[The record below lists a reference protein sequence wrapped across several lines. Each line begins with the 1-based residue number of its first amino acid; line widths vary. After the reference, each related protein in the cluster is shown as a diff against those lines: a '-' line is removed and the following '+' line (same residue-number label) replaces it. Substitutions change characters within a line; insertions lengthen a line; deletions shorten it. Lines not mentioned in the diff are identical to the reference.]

1 MLVLTF
7 VVTLLA
13 LLFPVL
19 NDLLQSPLRIGEV
32 APYEINA
39 PFSLTYESEIL
50 TAREQDRA
58 AQLVAPVYSTPDPAI
73 ARQQLESLRTAL
85 AYITN
90 VRADPYASPE
100 QKLTDLAALENV
112 VLDRDTS
119 LAILAL
125 SEARWQTVNQESI
138 VVLEQVMRGAIR
150 DDQLDSVR
158 RNVPTLVNLSL
169 SVDQAEIVAELAQAF
184 VIPNSLYNAE
194 LTEAA
199 RQQARDA
206 VQPETVTYA
215 ANQNITQRGQLITE
229 VEYEALEQFNLV
241 QPGSTWQ
248 DIASATLLAGL
259 ACAYAVVYLRTH
271 PSLYDEPSGM
281 RNLTVL
287 VVTFMVFLI
296 TARLSIPGHAVIPYL
311 FPIMAYSL
319 MVSALFSVELA
330 IVATL
335 PLVILT
341 TFGMPEALVLD
352 IYYLISS
359 IFGVFVLRR
368 APRVTSFFWAAAAI
382 ALTGGTVAI
391 LYRLLSPSADWV
403 GLATLAGAALASGV
417 ASASMALLL
426 HFYTAPFLGK
436 TTALQLIELS
446 RPDHPLLQ
454 ELLRSAPGTY
464 QHSLQLSN
472 LVEQAAERIGADGLL
487 ARVGALYHDCG
498 KSKNASYFIEN
509 QPPGS
514 LNPHNDI
521 DPYESA
527 GTIIRHVSDG
537 VKLARQYHL
546 PRRLQ
551 DFILEHHG
559 TGLANYQYARAIEA
573 AGGDESAVDKEKFR
587 YPGPRPRS
595 RETGLLMLADGTE
608 ARTRADRPKD
618 EAELRDL
625 ISSIVQARID
635 SGQLADTSL
644 TLRDLQVVIDSF
656 TATLKGV
663 YHPRIQYPKMGSE
676 IQTVPVNPTSDPE
689 AKAKG

>member
-39 PFSLTYESEIL
+39 PFSLTYQFEIL

-119 LAILAL
+119 IAILAL

-150 DDQLDSVR
+150 DDQLDNVR

-169 SVDQAEIVAELAQAF
+169 SVDQAEIVAELATAF

-248 DIASATLLAGL
+248 DIASATLLTGL

-271 PSLYDEPSGM
+271 PSLYDEPSGL
-281 RNLTVL
+281 RNLTC
-287 VVTFMVFLI
+287 
-296 TARLSIPGHAVIPYL
+296 AGGHL
-311 FPIMAYSL
+311 HG
-319 MVSALFSVELA
+319 FSDHR
-330 IVATL
+330 
-335 PLVILT
+335 P
-341 TFGMPEALVLD
+341 
-352 IYYLISS
+352 
-359 IFGVFVLRR
+359 
-368 APRVTSFFWAAAAI
+368 
-382 ALTGGTVAI
+382 
-391 LYRLLSPSADWV
+391 
-403 GLATLAGAALASGV
+403 
-417 ASASMALLL
+417 
-426 HFYTAPFLGK
+426 
-436 TTALQLIELS
+436 
-446 RPDHPLLQ
+446 PDHPGACGHPLPVPHHGLQ
-454 ELLRSAPGTY
+454 P
-464 QHSLQLSN
+464 
-472 LVEQAAERIGADGLL
+472 DGL
-487 ARVGALYHDCG
+487 
-498 KSKNASYFIEN
+498 
-509 QPPGS
+509 
-514 LNPHNDI
+514 
-521 DPYESA
+521 
-527 GTIIRHVSDG
+527 
-537 VKLARQYHL
+537 
-546 PRRLQ
+546 
-551 DFILEHHG
+551 
-559 TGLANYQYARAIEA
+559 
-573 AGGDESAVDKEKFR
+573 
-587 YPGPRPRS
+587 GPVL
-595 RETGLLMLADGTE
+595 G
-608 ARTRADRPKD
+608 
-618 EAELRDL
+618 
-625 ISSIVQARID
+625 
-635 SGQLADTSL
+635 
-644 TLRDLQVVIDSF
+644 
-656 TATLKGV
+656 
-663 YHPRIQYPKMGSE
+663 
-676 IQTVPVNPTSDPE
+676 
-689 AKAKG
+689 